1 MKTSVLREG
10 IAMIAMVSM
19 LSGCLK
25 SPDITPP
32 DPKAYVSIMH
42 LAPTAPSLDV
52 FFNDQKVSNTPFV
65 PGNVTVAY
73 NAIDKGAFSIKFK
86 KVASDSLVAEVP
98 VVQYDSLSFY
108 TLFIY
113 NLQANGPAKAVR
125 IKDDFSTMLADKP
138 YYRFFHASPNTGA
151 VDLYIDNVKMES
163 GRLHADNTT
172 SDALNKFLATTTTS
186 ISHTVQVR
194 LAGTQTVIAS
204 LNNVELQAR
213 SAYTFYLRGLDGGS
227 GTSELSLGLLRAVN

>member
-10 IAMIAMVSM
+10 IAMIAVVSM

-42 LAPTAPSLDV
+42 LAPTAPSIDV
-52 FFNDQKVSNTPFV
+52 FFNDQKVSNTPFA

-73 NAIDKGAFSIKFK
+73 NAIDKGACSIKFK
-86 KVASDSLVAEVP
+86 KVASDSVVAELP
-98 VVQYDSLSFY
+98 VARYDSLSFY

-113 NLQANGPAKAVR
+113 NLQVNGPAKAVR
-125 IKDDFSTMLADKP
+125 VKDDFSNVVLDKP

-151 VDLYIDNVKMES
+151 VDLYINNVKMES
-163 GRLHADNTT
+163 GRLLADNTT
-172 SDALNKFLATTTTS
+172 YDALNKFLVATPGTYN
-186 ISHTVQVR
+186 VQVR
-194 LAGTQTVIAS
+194 LAGTGTVIAN
-204 LNNVELQAR
+204 LNNVDLQAR
-213 SAYTFYLRGLDGGS
+213 NAYTFYLRGLEGGS
-227 GTSELSLGLLRAVN
+227 GNSELSLGLLRAVN

>member
-10 IAMIAMVSM
+10 IAMIAMVTM

-25 SPDITPP
+25 SRDITPP

-42 LAPTAPSLDV
+42 LAPTAPPVDV
-52 FFNDQKVSNTPFV
+52 FFNDQKVSNNPFA

-73 NAIDKGAFSIKFK
+73 NAIDKGAFPIKFK
-86 KVASDSLVAEVP
+86 KAASDSLVAEVP
-98 VVQYDSLSFY
+98 VAQYDSLSFY

-113 NLQANGPAKAVR
+113 NQQLNGPAKAVR
-125 IKDDFSTMLADKP
+125 IKDDFSSMVTDKP

-151 VDLYIDNVKMES
+151 VDLYIDNVKVES
-163 GRLHADNTT
+163 GRVHADNTT
-172 SDALNKFLATTTTS
+172 SDALNKFVAANS
-186 ISHTVQVR
+186 ANHTVQVK
-194 LAGTQTVIAS
+194 LAGTATVIAS
-204 LNNVELQAR
+204 LNNVEMLTR
-213 SAYTFYLRGLDGGS
+213 NAYTFYLRGLEGGT